1 MLKEDTKETRGS
13 GSAWSTIEDI
23 NLRSEK
29 AAEAHPEVFDDPA
42 HQALVAAVE
51 AVCKG
56 YFAGY
61 SAVYCTAR
69 ATTRGRP
76 AHTEVKVSRYVLR
89 QRRDSAGFKKDLEAA
104 GAREI
109 VWKHNTESVSVHVW

>member
-1 MLKEDTKETRGS
+1 M
-13 GSAWSTIEDI
+13 
-23 NLRSEK
+23 
-29 AAEAHPEVFDDPA
+29 FDDPL
-42 HQALVAAVE
+42 HQQRVADVE

-61 SAVYCTAR
+61 AALYCTAR
-69 ATTRGRP
+69 PATRKRP
-76 AHTEVKVSRYVLR
+76 AHTEVKVSRYVLSR
-89 QRRDSAGFKKDLEAA
+89 GRDSAKFKTDLETA